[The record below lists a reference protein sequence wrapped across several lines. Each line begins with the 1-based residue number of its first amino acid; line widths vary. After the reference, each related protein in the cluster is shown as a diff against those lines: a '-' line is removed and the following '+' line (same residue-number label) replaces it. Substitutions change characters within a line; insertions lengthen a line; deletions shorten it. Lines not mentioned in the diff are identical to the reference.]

1 MARATDPYRLSSPQI
16 FLWRM
21 VIFLVIVGFI
31 VAILYRTLAVAFASN
46 PGLNGL
52 IIGVAVVGILLAFRQ
67 VIRLF
72 REVKWVN
79 SWRAARESVVV
90 ARPPVLLAP
99 MAALLGDHA
108 GATAIS
114 PQAMRTIM
122 DSIATRLDEA
132 RDISRYFTGLLV
144 FLGLLGTFWGLSQTV
159 SSVGATIQS
168 LDVSGGDATV
178 IFEDLKSGL
187 AAPLQGMGTAFASSL
202 FGLCGSLVLGFLDLQ
217 AGQAQNRF
225 YTDLEDWLSSVTDIS
240 PEALGT
246 GHGATAHDVHA
257 AIDRLARLLQDG
269 PNGRQ
274 ATIAM
279 ANLAEGISG
288 LVQHQRAEQHMLREL
303 VDATN
308 QQQARVEALL
318 ARLTRALEK
327 AE

>member
-1 MARATDPYRLSSPQI
+1 MARAIDPYRLSSPQV

-52 IIGVAVVGILLAFRQ
+52 IIGVAVVGILLSFRQ

-72 REVKWVN
+72 REVRWVN
-79 SWRAARESVVV
+79 SWRASHEGVTV

-99 MAALLGDHA
+99 MATLLGDRT
-108 GATAIS
+108 GQTAIS

-122 DSIATRLDEA
+122 DSLATRLDET
-132 RDISRYFTGLLV
+132 RDIARYFTGLLV

-240 PEALGT
+240 PDVAGAGGT
-246 GHGATAHDVHA
+246 VSPQDLHI
-257 AIDRLARLLQDG
+257 AIERLARTLQDG
-269 PNGRQ
+269 GGSRQ
-274 ATIAM
+274 ATVAM

-303 VDATN
+303 VESSTR
-308 QQQARVEALL
+308 QQARMEALL
-318 ARLTRALEK
+318 ARLANALER

>member
-72 REVKWVN
+72 PEVKWVN
-79 SWRAARESVVV
+79 SWRASREGVAV

-99 MAALLGDHA
+99 MSALLGDRA
-108 GATAIS
+108 GDTAIS

-122 DSIATRLDEA
+122 DSIATRLDES
-132 RDISRYFTGLLV
+132 RDIARYFTGLLV

-168 LDVSGGDATV
+168 LDVGGGDATV
-178 IFEDLKSGL
+178 IFEDLKTGL

-225 YTDLEDWLSSVTDIS
+225 YTDLEDWLSSVTDIT
-240 PEALGT
+240 PDTVAG
-246 GHGATAHDVHA
+246 GAGATAHDVHV
-257 AIDRLARLLQDG
+257 AIDRLGRLLQEG
-269 PNGRQ
+269 SGGRQ
-274 ATIAM
+274 ATVAM

-303 VDATN
+303 VEAGT